1 MARVG
6 LSFSDRSE
14 NRAPPGAMPI
24 GDLSRD
30 TTEHDEDAR
39 LPGGGCG
46 RESAT
51 SPSAPATAEGRHRPG
66 DAGASGGRPGRVV
79 DAERDRGS
87 CRLRLEA
94 TDPTVGRMANSP
106 DAQGRTVSG
115 EAIYQYIYATPRGEL
130 ARRGSSCSPSGPSA
144 GPARAAGSG
153 AAGSWGWC
161 PCRSGD
167 RMQR

>member
-51 SPSAPATAEGRHRPG
+51 SPSAPATAEEIGRASCRDRAGEIEVAEAGKRNVKLKNDKRGSGRHIRKT
-66 DAGASGGRPGRVV
+66 R
-79 DAERDRGS
+79 
-87 CRLRLEA
+87 
-94 TDPTVGRMANSP
+94 
-106 DAQGRTVSG
+106 
-115 EAIYQYIYATPRGEL
+115 
-130 ARRGSSCSPSGPSA
+130 
-144 GPARAAGSG
+144 
-153 AAGSWGWC
+153 
-161 PCRSGD
+161 
-167 RMQR
+167 